1 MDGIDEHFALL
12 NTNLQQCV
20 LSMKDGNQNAFEL
33 VDIARAQAT
42 ATQDIAVKIRRR
54 NDLYVEHVHHHHHH
68 ASYHYSESDIWAI
81 LVELNI

>member
-1 MDGIDEHFALL
+1 
-12 NTNLQQCV
+12 
-20 LSMKDGNQNAFEL
+20 L

-42 ATQDIAVKIRRR
+42 ATQDIAAEIRQR

-68 ASYHYSESDIWAI
+68 ASYHYYESDIWAI